1 VLSKNAVSQT
11 NAAAAAQDPAVMTPE
26 AIVEELRVLRAQ
38 IPNYVQLSV
47 PESATLRPLSS
58 LNQDFTQSAID
69 AVGAS
74 PRLEATVGHNA
85 ETLQNAFETAARLA
99 KVEAELRAM
108 LEGVSSAILTLRHGV
123 GRAALLTYE
132 VSKRLV
138 KEPEHANLLPHLASM
153 RKANRLGRSR
163 KAQPQPQAP
172 APAPKPEPSPSPAPN
187 PSQNPSPVSH
197 V

>member
-1 VLSKNAVSQT
+1 MLSKNAVSQT

-38 IPNYVQLSV
+38 IPNYTQLSV
-47 PESATLRPLSS
+47 PESASLRTASTLNP
-58 LNQDFTQSAID
+58 DFTQAAID
-69 AVGAS
+69 AIGAS

-85 ETLQNAFETAARLA
+85 ETLQSAFETAARLA

-138 KEPEHANLLPHLASM
+138 KEPEHTDLLPHLASM
-153 RKANRLGRSR
+153 RKTNRLGRGS
-163 KAQPQPQAP
+163 KPQPTGP
-172 APAPKPEPSPSPAPN
+172 APVPSTPAPT
-187 PSQNPSPVSH
+187 PTPH